1 MSLQVWAWGS
11 ACGKADE
18 RDDPGQDS
26 TLAVT
31 GNTVNGQNLNV
42 SKCYVCLMVIED
54 LEL

>member
-18 RDDPGQDS
+18 QDDLGRDA

-42 SKCYVCLMVIED
+42 STCYVCSVVIED